1 MTALH
6 PDQRCLYTLVH
17 APRERNE
24 EILRDFVTPLA
35 GEVRGCPEL
44 DSLFFARFNVP
55 SWQLRFRILGR
66 PDWIEGDVRRL
77 VEERLAPLQEAG
89 WIERVEYAVY
99 DREVERYGG
108 PEGMVL
114 AEKIFLHD
122 SLACLDLMEA
132 ERRGELLKTRREF
145 SLLMTERMLD
155 LLGFDR
161 ARRMA
166 FYEFG
171 HHWEEWDAEERQ
183 LLEERYQD
191 LRPGLLDLLAGEQKD
206 DPEILWGGEVPARI
220 AAECLAAT
228 RPLTETLLEAHAA
241 GRIPQNLLY
250 LAWSYT
256 HMECNRL
263 GIDPR
268 PEAILR
274 FFLHRLYQ
282 DEESLPLSR

>member
-24 EILRDFVTPLA
+24 EILRDFVTPVA

-66 PDWIEGDVRRL
+66 PDWIEEDVRRL

-89 WIERVEYAVY
+89 WIERVEFAVY

-108 PEGMVL
+108 PVGMVL

-132 ERRGELLKTRREF
+132 ERR
-145 SLLMTERMLD
+145 
-155 LLGFDR
+155 
-161 ARRMA
+161 
-166 FYEFG
+166 
-171 HHWEEWDAEERQ
+171 
-183 LLEERYQD
+183 
-191 LRPGLLDLLAGEQKD
+191 
-206 DPEILWGGEVPARI
+206 
-220 AAECLAAT
+220 
-228 RPLTETLLEAHAA
+228 
-241 GRIPQNLLY
+241 
-250 LAWSYT
+250 
-256 HMECNRL
+256 
-263 GIDPR
+263 
-268 PEAILR
+268 
-274 FFLHRLYQ
+274 
-282 DEESLPLSR
+282 